1 MFLFLCQE
9 RKKNMNIRLQNFRTI
24 EEGNRLALTDIVL
37 NESLIIHGI
46 QLMNSE
52 KGKFVKMPSIKGKD
66 NKYRDV
72 AFPVTKEARDQI
84 NRLVL
89 EEYERICKFEKGF
102 EPEDI
107 SIRTYPVEGK
117 EKFRGYASV
126 TLQNAIAISGIK
138 IMNGE
143 NGLFVSMPAWTK
155 RDGSFQSFCAPLTK
169 DTAKDLSCAIILQY
183 QNDIEFKKEKQE
195 DRTKEEKTPQKKRE
209 EDPEKQPE
217 KKTSKK
223 KKEKNR

>member
-1 MFLFLCQE
+1 MFLFFVP
-9 RKKNMNIRLQNFRTI
+9 RKEENMNLRLQNFRMV
-24 EEGNRLALTDIVL
+24 EDGNRLALADVVL
-37 NESLIIHGI
+37 NECLIIHGI
-46 QLMNSE
+46 QLMDSV

-66 NKYRDV
+66 NQYRDV

-84 NRLVL
+84 NHLVL
-89 EEYERICKFEKGF
+89 EEYERICNLEKGF
-102 EPEDI
+102 DAEDF
-107 SIRTYPVEGK
+107 SIRTFPAEGK
-117 EKFRGYASV
+117 DKFMGYASV
-126 TLQNAIAISGIK
+126 TLQGAIAINGIK

-183 QNDIEFKKEKQE
+183 QNDIELKKEKQE
-195 DRTKEEKTPQKKRE
+195 DRTKEEKTPQKKQE

>member
-1 MFLFLCQE
+1 
-9 RKKNMNIRLQNFRTI
+9 MNIRLQNFRTI